1 MTGGKFRFKIFTSF
15 ILFVTFLIT
24 TISGAILFIAPPGRV
39 ANWTSWN
46 VLGFSKHEWSAFHV
60 VFVAVF
66 LTAGIL
72 HLFYFNWKPFWSYI
86 KKKTQSGLNYKKE
99 FWLAIALSVILLIG
113 TAAKIPPIISLSEL
127 SEYIS
132 DSWQIT
138 DSRPPVAH
146 AELLTLSEFARTINQ
161 PLDKVVSVL
170 QDKGYIPTSNDQ
182 TIGALADKY
191 GTSPSVIYALVKA
204 KTTNNSGEELSP
216 LKGTGSGYGRM
227 EFKTLVKE
235 LGLSLEDA
243 KQRLKMAGIT
253 KVKDNQTLRE
263 IGMENNMLPRDVL
276 KVLAPEIS

>member
-1 MTGGKFRFKIFTSF
+1 MAGRKFKFKIFTSF

-24 TISGAILFIAPPGRV
+24 TISGVILFIAPPGRV

-46 VLGFSKHEWSAFHV
+46 VFGFSKHEWSAFHV

-86 KKKTQSGLNYKKE
+86 RNKTQSGLNHKKE

-113 TAAKIPPIISLSEL
+113 TAAKIPPIISLSDL

-138 DSRPPVAH
+138 DASPPVAH
-146 AELLTLSEFARTINQ
+146 AELLTLSEFARAINQ

-170 QDKGYIPTSNDQ
+170 RDKGYIPTSNDQ
-182 TIGALADKY
+182 TIEALADKY
-191 GTSPSVIYALVKA
+191 DTSPSVVYALVKA
-204 KTTNNSGEELSP
+204 KTTKNSGEELSP
-216 LKGTGSGYGRM
+216 RKGTGSGYGRM
-227 EFKTLVKE
+227 EFKALVKE

-263 IGMENNMLPRDVL
+263 IGMENNILPLDVL
-276 KVLAPEIS
+276 KVIAPEIS